1 MLSKV
6 QKNSK
11 YSEKEKFDQQYT
23 SSFYNFKRQNTN
35 WRNTFRA
42 KGGSYDEKMRKS
54 HLGWLVHVQK
64 VAINTLVRMS
74 DLIHV
79 KRMKTGIGRPKM
91 VMLEVGKKKEVHV
104 N

>member
-1 MLSKV
+1 
-6 QKNSK
+6 
-11 YSEKEKFDQQYT
+11 
-23 SSFYNFKRQNTN
+23 
-35 WRNTFRA
+35 
-42 KGGSYDEKMRKS
+42 MRKS
-54 HLGWLVHVQK
+54 HLGWMVHVQK